1 VRGLRNQIR
10 LILFF
15 TPWVTVPLALLG
27 VVLALTY
34 PLMLVSRIFWIVD
47 PIAIVLAALLA
58 YGMRER
64 YRLQILDSSPLGIF
78 YWLQRRS

>member
-1 VRGLRNQIR
+1 VGGLRNQIR
-10 LILFF
+10 LILYF

-27 VVLALTY
+27 VVLAITY
-34 PLMLVSRIFWIVD
+34 PLMLLSRFFWIVD

-58 YGMRER
+58 YAMRER